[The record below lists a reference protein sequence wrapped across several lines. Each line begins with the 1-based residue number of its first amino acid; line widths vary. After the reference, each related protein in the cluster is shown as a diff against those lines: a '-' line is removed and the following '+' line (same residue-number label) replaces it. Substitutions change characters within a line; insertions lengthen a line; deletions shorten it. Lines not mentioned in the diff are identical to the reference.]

1 MHGLADL
8 NPELREDLFKFSSNK
23 YNLRG
28 HRFKLYKP
36 RVRTDTGKFSFSFRV
51 VGLWNSLP
59 DEVVSAVSINSFKN
73 KIDNVIKY
81 GWGLK

>member
-1 MHGLADL
+1 MHGLTDL
-8 NPELREDLFKFSSNK
+8 DPEDLFKFSKNT
-23 YNLRG
+23 LRG
-28 HRFKLYKP
+28 HRYKLYKP

-51 VGLWNSLP
+51 VDLWNSLP
-59 DEVVSAVSINSFKN
+59 DEVVSAVSMNSFKN